1 MSIGMNEL
9 FYRQGEE
16 PAWIVD
22 RNGSYRDNREVS
34 PFSRHGRYLQDIDLK
49 VPMCCAKCEEK
60 VREELLDVEGVYSV
74 VCDQHCQKVTVTGN
88 YNSVDPLRLLKK
100 VKRIKKNSK
109 FWAENTRIDDTQ
121 YYGSNSRSYNTRHRN
136 EYTSLPLSTRTF
148 FDPYYNDSARRFHSS
163 ASVASGR
170 SYSNHQDS
178 RPDGRVDRFMT
189 RVIPQSQ
196 TFFPVPHTAQSL
208 DYTLPAYEQTS
219 YYNEDYPS
227 FRCYY

>member
-88 YNSVDPLRLLKK
+88 YNSVDPLHLLKK

-178 RPDGRVDRFMT
+178 RPYGRVDRFMT